1 MSEYPQIAAG
11 VNAIYWL
18 LAIVIG
24 FAMMIEFR
32 WLIAEAW
39 DALVEAWRHAGR
51 NSRSKTRRHW
61 D

>member
-1 MSEYPQIAAG
+1 MNTPIETAGIDAIFWLIMIA
-11 VNAIYWL
+11 
-18 LAIVIG
+18 LA
-24 FAMMIEFR
+24 FALMIEFR